1 MLDKAIIPSKCPV
14 YYVKEVSS
22 TNDEAI
28 KLSKDKNMSNFW
40 IIAESQVG
48 GRGRMGHSWESPK
61 GNLFATLMI
70 NAFFNLNNISQ
81 LSFVTSLSVFETLK
95 NFININEN
103 EVHLKWPNDILV
115 NKKKISGVLIE
126 SKKDKKFLKV
136 IIGIG
141 VNTVKKPNNTD
152 FDPIA
157 LYECSD
163 KKISNGKFFHTLL
176 TYLDRNIVKL
186 KNNDF
191 MYIRKQ
197 WLLNAIGF
205 NKTISVE
212 CFGKRTITG
221 IFCGL
226 GNGGELIIKE
236 NNKETSIVNGTILEF

>member
-28 KLSKDKNMSNFW
+28 KLSKNKNMSNFW
-40 IIAESQVG
+40 VIAESQVG

-115 NKKKISGVLIE
+115 NKRQKFFKSNYRHWGQH
-126 SKKDKKFLKV
+126 SKK
-136 IIGIG
+136 
-141 VNTVKKPNNTD
+141 T
-152 FDPIA
+152 
-157 LYECSD
+157 
-163 KKISNGKFFHTLL
+163 
-176 TYLDRNIVKL
+176 
-186 KNNDF
+186 
-191 MYIRKQ
+191 
-197 WLLNAIGF
+197 
-205 NKTISVE
+205 
-212 CFGKRTITG
+212 
-221 IFCGL
+221 
-226 GNGGELIIKE
+226 
-236 NNKETSIVNGTILEF
+236 